1 MHRALSGSFRS
12 PLQPCS
18 RTYSYAR
25 ALEASEYVSL
35 ATGKSYLLVKPGVT
49 GLVTWTTLFYS
60 LDRLLLMVHTHA
72 CSVAQSCPTLCD
84 PMDCRSRCSSVHGI
98 LQARILQWVAVLSSR
113 GSSQSGDLLNPGIK
127 PTSSTLQADSL
138 PLNHR
143 GSLRVAT
150 YWTLKS

>member
-12 PLQPCS
+12 PFQPCS

-25 ALEASEYVSL
+25 TLEASECVSL
-35 ATGKSYLLVKPGVT
+35 VPGKSYLLVKPGVT

-84 PMDCRSRCSSVHGI
+84 PMDSSPPCSSVHGI
-98 LQARILQWVAVLSSR
+98 LQARILEWVAVSS
-113 GSSQSGDLLNPGIK
+113 SSGQSFLTQGLKPRLLC
-127 PTSSTLQADSL
+127 LL
-138 PLNHR
+138 HR
-143 GSLRVAT
+143 RQIFFT
-150 YWTLKS
+150 D